1 MADIRNERTERA
13 LIDSLLCI
21 LGRKR
26 FSDISVSELAAE
38 AHLSRST
45 FYAHFPNVR
54 AVFDRAV
61 SEFLGQ
67 TRTLST
73 QLKCASCRD
82 AGSGMPFCEML
93 RTQERY
99 RPLVA
104 QPEFLSSYLSLRT
117 QVSNDRVW
125 DALEDAGLPS
135 EIIEAVIRF
144 QMTGCYAVATT
155 MRGDVDW
162 VRVQATLDTFIRGG
176 LSALCAKG

>member
-1 MADIRNERTERA
+1 MVDIRNERTENA
-13 LIDSLLCI
+13 LVDALLSI
-21 LGRKR
+21 LGKKHLP
-26 FSDISVSELAAE
+26 DITVSELAAA

-45 FYAHFPNVR
+45 LYAHFPNVS

-61 SEFLGQ
+61 GEFLRQ
-67 TRTLST
+67 TRTLSA

-82 AGSGMPFCEML
+82 AGPGLPFCLQL

-99 RPLVA
+99 RTLVA
-104 QPEFLSSYLSLRT
+104 QPEFLASYLSMRT

-155 MRGDVDW
+155 MRDDADW
-162 VRVQATLDTFIRGG
+162 TRVQEALDTFIRGG
-176 LSALCAKG
+176 LNALRAKG